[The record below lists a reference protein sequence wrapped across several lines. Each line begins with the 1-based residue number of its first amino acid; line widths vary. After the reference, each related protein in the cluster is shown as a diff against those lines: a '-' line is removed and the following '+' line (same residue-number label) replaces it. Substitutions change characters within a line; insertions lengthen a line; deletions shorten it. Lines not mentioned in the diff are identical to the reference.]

1 MGTKHASEKN
11 KCVNSE
17 MKKELKYLR
26 QMKMK
31 TQLYNLLDSAKLV
44 QRENFIAIQTFKKK
58 KKKQVNLP
66 IKRISKRKTAQHEQR
81 NETKIR
87 EKIKDQRN
95 HAVF

>member
-31 TQLYNLLDSAKLV
+31 TQLYNLLDSAKLD
-44 QRENFIAIQTFKKK
+44 QRAYFIAIQTFKKK
-58 KKKQVNLP
+58 KKQ
-66 IKRISKRKTAQHEQR
+66 KTSSP
-81 NETKIR
+81 TK
-87 EKIKDQRN
+87 
-95 HAVF
+95 